1 MADVVAGGVRFNVV
15 RMGQG
20 APTVVLVHG
29 LVMDSHA
36 SYYLSIAPALAR
48 TASVVLYDLRGHG
61 RSEQPP
67 SGYTMADMVGDLLGI
82 LDGLGLRDERV
93 VLVGNSYGGQIVMR
107 FAAAE
112 PHRVRALVLL
122 DAQTGIPDFTQ
133 ELREVLAADPEERDR
148 KAYELFGR
156 WLAEHAVKHAGA
168 AAVPASDFVAKRSE
182 TIDGVLQHR
191 KQRRSPGVRTAV
203 GLARDTTLIA
213 DLARE
218 VPISDEA
225 IGRIVC
231 PVFAIYGAQS
241 ELREDAERLARLMPQ
256 LELAFVP
263 GTGHTVLLEAPTQ
276 LRDLMLA
283 WLARLAP

>member
-1 MADVVAGGVRFNVV
+1 MADVVARGVRFNVI

-20 APTVVLVHG
+20 APTIVLVHG

-48 TASVVLYDLRGHG
+48 AASVVLYDLRGHG

-67 SGYTMADMVGDLLGI
+67 SGYTMADMVSDLLGI
-82 LDGLGLRDERV
+82 LDGIDLHDEPV

-107 FAAAE
+107 AAAAE
-112 PHRVRALVLL
+112 PHRVRALVLV
-122 DAQTGIPDFTQ
+122 DAQLGIPDFTR
-133 ELREVLAADPEERDR
+133 ELREVLDADPEERDR

-156 WLAEHAVKHAGA
+156 WLAAHAAERDQRLA
-168 AAVPASDFVAKRSE
+168 ASGEDFATRRSA
-182 TIDGVLQHR
+182 TIDDVLQHR

-218 VPISDEA
+218 VA
-225 IGRIVC
+225 ICDAAIARIGC
-231 PVFAIYGAQS
+231 PVLAVYGERS
-241 ELREDAERLARLMPQ
+241 ELREGETRLRRLLPQ
-256 LELAFVP
+256 LEIAVVP
-263 GTGHTVLLEAPTQ
+263 GMGHTVLLEAPNA
-276 LRDLMLA
+276 LRDTIVG
-283 WLARLAP
+283 WLAQMPT